1 MKIYESVMYRWI
13 REETSVEERQFGS
26 ALSRDRGI
34 EREIERERT
43 CVRERARN

>member
-34 EREIERERT
+34 EGVINNDGEGKGKQKR
-43 CVRERARN
+43 